1 MACRVVLL
9 ESGVLLAQ
17 QSNLFLGPC
26 PTPPPVSSHTPTTFT
41 SEDDRP
47 GTTQQQQQQPLRDIS
62 SAQNLSVLERK
73 DYCPKAANQTV
84 SNLKERRPLSASL
97 TGLNRTN
104 SLSSIPGSPVKRPTQ
119 PHTTAS
125 DSRSPT
131 PVQGAVTS
139 TPKHHPHHHR
149 RQYSLSKL
157 PSDCTS
163 STNKVTPER
172 RHSASKFPLS
182 PRKQHKKPPPHPH
195 HHSHHQQQ
203 QQQREGL
210 GGGVESEDT
219 QHKAPK
225 RTFRGSGEMKILTY
239 SSLEHLSSVSLYTEC
254 PTTCLLVS
262 YTNVSLSIW
271 LVIISVAMDAVN
283 IYCISQQIHACSY
296 SCSFVF
302 IMLNSLHLQ
311 EFECSEAGEISGD
324 WALYFRTGRQLQEFI
339 SLLSHAWSSVSQVRL
354 THVHLS

>member
-1 MACRVVLL
+1 MRDVSERSQVACRVVLL

-26 PTPPPVSSHTPTTFT
+26 PTPPPVSLHTPTTLT

-47 GTTQQQQQQPLRDIS
+47 GTTQQQQQQQPLRDIP
-62 SAQNLSVLERK
+62 SAQNMGMVERK
-73 DYCPKAANQTV
+73 DWCPKATNQTV

-104 SLSSIPGSPVKRPTQ
+104 SLSSIPGSPVKRPSQ
-119 PHTTAS
+119 PHTAAS

-131 PVQGAVTS
+131 PIQGAVTS
-139 TPKHHPHHHR
+139 TPKHQLHHHR

-163 STNKVTPER
+163 SANKVTPER

-195 HHSHHQQQ
+195 HHSHRHQQQ
-203 QQQREGL
+203 QQHQQQREGL
-210 GGGVESEDT
+210 GGGVEPEDI
-219 QHKAPK
+219 QHKARK
-225 RTFRGSGEMKILTY
+225 QTFRGSGEMKILTY

-262 YTNVSLSIW
+262 
-271 LVIISVAMDAVN
+271 
-283 IYCISQQIHACSY
+283 
-296 SCSFVF
+296 
-302 IMLNSLHLQ
+302 
-311 EFECSEAGEISGD
+311 
-324 WALYFRTGRQLQEFI
+324 
-339 SLLSHAWSSVSQVRL
+339 
-354 THVHLS
+354 